1 VAMQGLQPL
10 VKKLLKR
17 RTRRKPS
24 KVLTLRLFAN
34 QKGEG

>member
-1 VAMQGLQPL
+1 MQGLRQL
-10 VKKLLKR
+10 VKKLRKR

-24 KVLTLRLFAN
+24 KVSTPNRLFAN